1 MTFSSRFAKLDFVSS
16 LYLLSGC
23 LFLFDLKNKLEKA
36 TLQQLK
42 EQNRNL
48 ALKIL
53 LERPTSNRAE
63 IARISHLTRTTVSDI
78 VAGLIN
84 EGLVREIGTGSSIGG
99 KSPILLSLAA
109 DSRHLIGLDLAYQ
122 EFTGAIVNLRGQ
134 IREMVSRPIFSNN
147 GENAL
152 QLAYEMIDR
161 LVRVSSQP
169 LVGICV
175 ATPGLSNTQEGVVI
189 EAVNLDWRNL
199 PLRQLLQD
207 RYHLPVYV
215 LNDCQAAAMGEYHY
229 GNGYSSARNLV
240 VVRVGHGIG
249 AGIIING
256 QIFQGDNGHAGE
268 IGHVVSV
275 REGGDHCRC
284 GNVGCLETV
293 ASARSVLLRAETLA
307 RTQKTLLNETSG
319 KITLDT
325 LEQAFWAGDAL
336 AQQIIHEA
344 GYYLGMAISNLVGAM
359 NINQVILT
367 GIMTRFGELW
377 LKVVQETAIRGVLP
391 RFGQELTIEI
401 GHLKDNEAILGA
413 SALLVSN
420 YSLLFKRQ

>member
-1 MTFSSRFAKLDFVSS
+1 M
-16 LYLLSGC
+16 
-23 LFLFDLKNKLEKA
+23 EKA

-48 ALKIL
+48 VLKIL

-63 IARISHLTRTTVSDI
+63 IARISHLTRTTVSDF

-99 KSPILLSLAA
+99 KSPILLSLAD
-109 DSRHLIGLDLAYQ
+109 DSRHLIGIDLAYQ

-134 IREMVSRPIFSNN
+134 IRERVSRPVLSSN

-189 EAVNLDWRNL
+189 HAINLDWQNL
-199 PLRQLLQD
+199 PLRQLLQE
-207 RYHLPVYV
+207 RYHLPVVV
-215 LNDCQAAAMGEYHY
+215 LNDCQAAAMGEYNY
-229 GNGYSSARNLV
+229 GKGYSAARSLV

-256 QIFQGDNGHAGE
+256 QIFQGDGGHAGE
-268 IGHVVSV
+268 IGHMVSV
-275 REGGDHCRC
+275 RAGGDPCQC
-284 GNVGCLETV
+284 GNMGCLETV
-293 ASARSVLLRAETLA
+293 ASARAVLQRAEGMA
-307 RTQKTLLNETSG
+307 RTHKTILNAVPG
-319 KITLDT
+319 PITLDT
-325 LEQAFWAGDAL
+325 FEQAFCAGDGV
-336 AQQIIHEA
+336 AQKIIHEA
-344 GYYLGMAISNLVGAM
+344 GYYLGMAISNVVGIL
-359 NINQVILT
+359 NINQVVLT
-367 GIMTRFGELW
+367 GIMTRFGEPW
-377 LKVVQETAIRGVLP
+377 LKIVRETAIQGVLP
-391 RFGQELTIEI
+391 RFAQDITIEI

-413 SALLVSN
+413 SALLLSN
-420 YSLLFKRQ
+420 YSLLFKR